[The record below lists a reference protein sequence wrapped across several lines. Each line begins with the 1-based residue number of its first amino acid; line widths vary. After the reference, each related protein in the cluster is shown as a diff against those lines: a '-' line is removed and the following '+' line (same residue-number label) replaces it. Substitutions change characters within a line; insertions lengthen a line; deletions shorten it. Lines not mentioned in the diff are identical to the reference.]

1 MVTETKPSL
10 QGPSGSGKSTIIGL
24 LERWYN
30 PLSGSIK
37 LDGRPIEQYNLNWL
51 RMSVRLVQQV
61 FIEN

>member
-1 MVTETKPSL
+1 M

-37 LDGRPIEQYNLNWL
+37 LDDRPIDQYNLNWL

-61 FIEN
+61 FIET